1 MKLLLFSDSHGTGK
15 CLEAMA
21 EKALKEGGID
31 AVLFAGDGLRG
42 LYGLETLGQVFAVRG
57 NCDPADPYT
66 PQELTLPFGKH
77 RIYLSHGNLHRVKRT
92 LDLLVKAA
100 QERKADIA
108 VFGHTHVQHFEMI
121 SKILCINPGALWNGE
136 YAILHLPL
144 DAPPRAEFR
153 RLV

>member
-15 CLEAMA
+15 YLETMT
-21 EKALKEGGID
+21 EQALKEGGID

-66 PQELTLPFGKH
+66 PQELTLPFGRH
-77 RIYLSHGNLHRVKRT
+77 RIYLSHGNLNRVKRT
-92 LDLLVKAA
+92 LDLLAKAA

-108 VFGHTHVQHFEMI
+108 VYGHTHVQHFEMI
-121 SKILCINPGALWNGE
+121 SRIIYINPGALWNGE
-136 YAILHLPL
+136 YALLHLQ
-144 DAPPRAEFR
+144 DDMPPRAEFR